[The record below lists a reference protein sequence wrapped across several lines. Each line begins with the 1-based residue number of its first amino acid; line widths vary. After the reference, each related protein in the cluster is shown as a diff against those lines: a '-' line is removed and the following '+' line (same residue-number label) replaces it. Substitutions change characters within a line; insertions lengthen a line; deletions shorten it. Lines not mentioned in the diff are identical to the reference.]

1 MIESM
6 TAESRPELEAFIRR
20 RIAETGG
27 ISFAEYMG
35 HCLYHPDQGYYIAPR
50 ERIGKG
56 GDFFTSTSV
65 HSAFG
70 RLICRQ
76 LEQMWQLL
84 GKGDFTIA
92 EQGAGEGHLCLDI
105 LDAAAE
111 EHPEFYRS
119 LSYCL
124 AEISPDNRQRQKN
137 LLGAHLDRVRWS
149 TLAELDGMEGC
160 FLTNELVDA
169 FPVHLVEMKDGQLQ
183 EVFVIDQD
191 GSFGEE
197 LRALSTVKIQEHL
210 EGLGVTLVEGARAEV
225 NLEAPRW
232 MTEVSSVL
240 RRGFVITVDYGYPA
254 AELYAPWRSSGTLM
268 CYYRHTS
275 GEDPYQMVGCQDIT
289 AHIDFT
295 TLEQVG
301 KKQGLEPLFFGEQY
315 RFLMGLG
322 FVEVLMEMEART
334 TDENQARALRL
345 TLKNLIMP
353 DGGMGETFKVLV
365 QGKGVGPVQ
374 LLCQRSIRDIPLP
387 MAGMF

>member
-1 MIESM
+1 MTESM
-6 TAESRPELEAFIRR
+6 TAERRPELEAFIRR
-20 RIAETGG
+20 RIAEAGG
-27 ISFAEYMG
+27 ITFAEYMG
-35 HCLYHPDQGYYIAPR
+35 HCLYHPEYGYYIAAR

-84 GKGDFTIA
+84 GKGEFTIA

-105 LDAAAE
+105 LDAAAA
-111 EHPEFYRS
+111 EHPEFYRA

-124 AEISPDNRQRQKN
+124 VEISPDNRQRQKA
-137 LLGAHLDRVRWS
+137 LLGTHLDRIRWS
-149 TLAELDGMEGC
+149 SLADLDGMEGC
-160 FLTNELVDA
+160 FLSNELVDA

-183 EVFVIDQD
+183 EVFVVDRD
-191 GSFGEE
+191 GTFGEE
-197 LRALSTVKIQEHL
+197 LRPLSSGQIQQHL
-210 EGLGVTLVEGARAEV
+210 DGLGISLAEGARAEV

-232 MTEVSSVL
+232 MAAVGSVL

-275 GEDPYQMVGCQDIT
+275 SEDPYRMAGCQDIT

-295 TLEQVG
+295 TLEQAG
-301 KKQGLEPLFFGEQY
+301 KTQGLEPLLY
-315 RFLMGLG
+315 
-322 FVEVLMEMEART
+322 
-334 TDENQARALRL
+334 
-345 TLKNLIMP
+345 
-353 DGGMGETFKVLV
+353 
-365 QGKGVGPVQ
+365 
-374 LLCQRSIRDIPLP
+374 S
-387 MAGMF
+387 

>member
-1 MIESM
+1 M
-6 TAESRPELEAFIRR
+6 TAESRPELEAFIHR
-20 RIAETGG
+20 RIDEAEG

-35 HCLYHPDQGYYIAPR
+35 HCLYHPDYGYYIAPR

-105 LDAAAE
+105 LAAAAE
-111 EHPEFYRS
+111 DHPEFYQS

-124 AEISPDNRQRQKN
+124 VEISPDNRQRQAN
-137 LLGAHLDRVRWS
+137 LLGAHHDRVRWS
-149 TLAELDGMEGC
+149 TLPELDGMEGC

-169 FPVHLVEMKDGQLQ
+169 FPVHLVEMKDGRLQ
-183 EVFVIDQD
+183 EVFVIDRD
-191 GSFGEE
+191 GGFGEE
-197 LRALSTVKIQEHL
+197 LRPLSTLSIQEYFN
-210 EGLGVTLVEGARAEV
+210 GLGITLAEGSRAEI

-232 MTEVSSVL
+232 MAEVGSLL

-254 AELYAPWRSSGTLM
+254 AELYAPWRNRGTLM
-268 CYYRHTS
+268 CYCRHTS
-275 GEDPYQMVGCQDIT
+275 SEDPYRMAGCQDIT

-295 TLEQVG
+295 ALEQAG
-301 KKQGLEPLFFGEQY
+301 GKQGLEPLFFGAQY

-322 FVEVLMEMEART
+322 FVEVLLEMQART
-334 TDENQARALRL
+334 TDENQARALRM

-365 QGKGVGPVQ
+365 QGKGVGSVS
-374 LLCQRSIRDIPLP
+374 LLCQRSIREIPLP